1 MSWSKPFMFQH
12 VTKVVSGPGSSRQ
25 VAAELAGLGA
35 SRVMVVTDRGV
46 AGAGLL
52 AGLLAGLEAAGLP
65 HEVFDGIEPNPAAA
79 TVDRAT
85 AAARAGGVDAVVAVG
100 GGSSIDGGKM
110 VALLARHGGTTAD
123 YAGVGPDKVPGPT
136 LPLVAV
142 PTTVGTGS
150 EVTRGA
156 VITDTTKNTKMV
168 VISPHILPRVAV
180 LDPELLTRLP
190 AHITAATGMDS
201 LTQAIE
207 AYVSRGAN
215 PVTDALNLAAL
226 RAIARHLR
234 LAVARNEPEAMAA
247 MQVATTMQGIGFH
260 NAGLGLVHAMSNTVG
275 GAFGTPHGVTN
286 AIILP
291 HVMAFNVAA
300 DPERFAVVAEAM
312 GEPVDGLSARAAA
325 DRGVAAVRQLSRD
338 IGIPETLGEIGV
350 DPAAIPEL
358 AQAAALAND
367 APTNPR
373 GFTVQD
379 IVRLFQ
385 LSFGMEPGA

>member
-1 MSWSKPFMFQH
+1 
-12 VTKVVSGPGSSRQ
+12 
-25 VAAELAGLGA
+25 
-35 SRVMVVTDRGV
+35 
-46 AGAGLL
+46 
-52 AGLLAGLEAAGLP
+52 
-65 HEVFDGIEPNPAAA
+65 
-79 TVDRAT
+79 
-85 AAARAGGVDAVVAVG
+85 
-100 GGSSIDGGKM
+100 
-110 VALLARHGGTTAD
+110 
-123 YAGVGPDKVPGPT
+123 
-136 LPLVAV
+136 
-142 PTTVGTGS
+142 
-150 EVTRGA
+150 
-156 VITDTTKNTKMV
+156 
-168 VISPHILPRVAV
+168 
-180 LDPELLTRLP
+180 
-190 AHITAATGMDS
+190 
-201 LTQAIE
+201 
-207 AYVSRGAN
+207 
-215 PVTDALNLAAL
+215 
-226 RAIARHLR
+226 
-234 LAVARNEPEAMAA
+234 
-247 MQVATTMQGIGFH
+247 MQGIGFH

-338 IGIPETLGEIGV
+338 IGIPATLGEIGV